1 MLACQGRD
9 MVQWS
14 PLGWARQWVLI
25 HDKTLTIALASKEA
39 AAITLLHSQASIKS
53 AWPNQH
59 YPVVAQP
66 AKDTLFILVALLGK
80 YYLLLLHN

>member
-25 HDKTLTIALASKEA
+25 HDETLTIALASKEDA
-39 AAITLLHSQASIKS
+39 AKQASLCVAKS
-53 AWPNQH
+53 TSLCCYTASQVSIIH
-59 YPVVAQP
+59 LVAQ
-66 AKDTLFILVALLGK
+66 LSK